1 MTLRFASPDVIHG
14 LLVTGTNVNTMVV
27 PGYVSQVHT
36 EFTATGDLL
45 MPCHEYCGLGHS
57 EMWATVQVIPQN
69 EMKPDAGREGVLCAT
84 LSGSASPISGSR
96 SRPSS
101 PPACSAHGRC
111 GCEARWAR
119 QVGTPGHYF
128 MSVTAHGVAMA
139 YVLTTF
145 FIMGFGY
152 FVAVT
157 ALERPLP
164 GKAWA
169 WGAFWVAIVGVV
181 LTVVPIAL
189 GQGLGALHLL
199 SAAHRERLLLYRP
212 RPRRR
217 RVVGVVLLMLVAM
230 RDWKRENPG
239 APVPLAMFA
248 TVANAVMW
256 LWTTVGVAVAAAV
269 SGHPGRARLDRTI
282 DVGLSRTLFSWTLHA
297 IVYFWLIPAYIA
309 FYTMVPR
316 AAGGRLYSDTM
327 GRLTFILFLVYS
339 LPVGMHHLM
348 MDPEHGN
355 ATKFIQVLLTAFV
368 SVPTLL
374 TIFTITASLE
384 IAGRLRGGRGVFGWI
399 GALPWDRPMV
409 LAAGLAFVMLGF
421 GGFGGLINMGYGMN
435 AMVHNTSWV
444 TAHFHLIFG
453 GSVVIMYFAIAY
465 EIWPRLTGREH
476 ASLAPLRLQLWLWFV
491 GMMVM
496 TLPWHWLGLQG
507 QWRRVANFNYAD
519 PIIAAWG
526 PWVIVSFGGGLV
538 LLASALLFV
547 RNLYVLHRSPLPP
560 RCRGRCT
567 RWPCTRRTAC
577 RRRSTASGS
586 GMCWCSC

>member
-1 MTLRFASPDVIHG
+1 VRNADRLCLAHLWVAFAAFVVACVLGAWQMWVRSPHG
-14 LLVTGTNVNTMVV
+14 
-27 PGYVSQVHT
+27 
-36 EFTATGDLL
+36 A
-45 MPCHEYCGLGHS
+45 
-57 EMWATVQVIPQN
+57 
-69 EMKPDAGREGVLCAT
+69 
-84 LSGSASPISGSR
+84 
-96 SRPSS
+96 
-101 PPACSAHGRC
+101 
-111 GCEARWAR
+111 
-119 QVGTPGHYF
+119 QVGTPELYF

-157 ALERPLP
+157 SLARPLP
-164 GKAWA
+164 GQAWA
-169 WGAFWVAIVGVV
+169 WGAFWLAIVGVV
-181 LTVVPIAL
+181 AAAVPIAMGRATVL
-189 GQGLGALHLL
+189 FTFYPPLTAAASFYIGLVL
-199 SAAHRERLLLYRP
+199 
-212 RPRRR
+212 
-217 RVVGVVLLMLVAM
+217 VVVASWVWCLLMLVAM
-230 RDWKRENPG
+230 GQWKRDNPG
-239 APVPLAMFA
+239 RPVPLAMFA

-256 LWTTVGVAVAAAV
+256 LWTTVGVAAQLLFQVIPAAL
-269 SGHPGRARLDRTI
+269 GLTETI

-309 FYTMVPR
+309 FYTMAPQ

-339 LPVGMHHLM
+339 LPVGMHHLL
-348 MDPEHGN
+348 MDPQHGN
-355 ATKFIQVLLTAFV
+355 ATKFIHMLLTAFV
-368 SVPTLL
+368 AVPTLL

-384 IAGRLRGGRGVFGWI
+384 IAGRLRGGRGVLGWI
-399 GALPWDRPMV
+399 AALPWERPMV
-409 LAAGLAFVMLGF
+409 LAVGLSFLMLGL

-476 ASLAPLRLQLWLWFV
+476 ASLKPLRWQLWLWFI

-526 PWVIVSFGGGLV
+526 PWVTVSLLGGLI
-538 LLASALLFV
+538 LLASAFLFA
-547 RNLYVLHRSPLPP
+547 RNLYVLHRGRAAAIPHPLYALAVHPPHRVPAALNGFGLWNVLVLVLMLAAYGYPIAQFVIAPSP
-560 RCRGRCT
+560 
-567 RWPCTRRTAC
+567 TAVVH
-577 RRRSTASGS
+577 RVQ
-586 GMCWCSC
+586 